1 MEIKILCTRWGHENL
16 PIEVFL
22 EKVKSAGYDGVDSW
36 IPENKDDRKM
46 FIKRSKELGLPI
58 VVQQHQA
65 EGTGIEQF
73 CRSFEYHLEAAMEC
87 EPAIINSHSGRDFF
101 TLEEQLAVIDA
112 AENFSVKNNIVIA
125 HETHRGRIGFSPG
138 NAKELFKLRPAMKV
152 TADFSHWVCVT
163 ESYLEGFKETL
174 DEAIR
179 RTVHVHARVGFPEG
193 PQIPDPRLQEWADPV
208 NYFIDLWSRI
218 IQNKEAEGIAVL
230 TITTEFGPPPY
241 MWTTIP
247 GNAPVAS
254 QWELNLFMMH
264 LLKDIIIQ
272 QR

>member
-87 EPAIINSHSGRDFF
+87 EPAIINSHSGRDF
-101 TLEEQLAVIDA
+101 
-112 AENFSVKNNIVIA
+112 
-125 HETHRGRIGFSPG
+125 
-138 NAKELFKLRPAMKV
+138 LR
-152 TADFSHWVCVT
+152 
-163 ESYLEGFKETL
+163 
-174 DEAIR
+174 
-179 RTVHVHARVGFPEG
+179 
-193 PQIPDPRLQEWADPV
+193 
-208 NYFIDLWSRI
+208 
-218 IQNKEAEGIAVL
+218 
-230 TITTEFGPPPY
+230 
-241 MWTTIP
+241 
-247 GNAPVAS
+247 
-254 QWELNLFMMH
+254 
-264 LLKDIIIQ
+264 
-272 QR
+272 

>member
-1 MEIKILCTRWGHENL
+1 MEIKMLCTRWGQENL
-16 PIEVFL
+16 PIDVFL

-36 IPENKDDRKM
+36 IPENKEDRRL
-46 FIKRSKELGLPI
+46 FIKRSKALGLPI

-65 EGTGIEQF
+65 EGSDIEGF

-87 EPAIINSHSGRDFF
+87 EPVMINSHSGRDFF
-101 TLEEQLAVIDA
+101 TLDEQLAVIDT
-112 AENFSVKNNIVIA
+112 AENFSAKHNIVIA

-193 PQIPDPRLQEWADPV
+193 PQIPDPRLQEWAEPV

-218 IQNKEAEGIAVL
+218 IQNKKAEGIAEL

-241 MWTTIP
+241 MWTTLP

-272 QR
+272 QQ